1 MNKNVNF
8 PQAIPQPETIM
19 IEASNNNSSQSS
31 DNNDEW
37 ECAIPPIELRQGD
50 EISVN
55 TSFLEARGTS
65 TDILE
70 FSSSGLNQNNKQ
82 TIYFEYYGCDDG
94 TNDKNKGKDWYNY
107 GLNTAGANPHN
118 IATSKSYNPCKAFR
132 YDRLW
137 DETAINANG
146 NAFKRNIGKNTIVS
160 SVVSTATNPLISN
173 AFNVEPRE
181 DYMVGGVFNS
191 INSIKEINDNTQ
203 HYVGQPNFQAKQQPL
218 NEPFLRMSEPA
229 INLDV
234 FHYWEIFQDTDG
246 ATDTQYTRIRVPYTA
261 RGENYLAQFPTG
273 TIIQLGVMPQRRQFS
288 YYDMTDNKNPDIAL
302 PITDYEKINGR
313 FAGVLGHFF
322 VSDMGEGVFADD
334 ANGNAPAGTSI
345 TAYPVASRTGWTGK
359 PCFELRI
366 RNRGATGKLNNACPY
381 IHTNSLGT
389 GIKRAGVSAELNGRA
404 GLIFNRQSTLSNTQ
418 LKTGSVADR
427 SDANKIPMNLM
438 IRKSPFY
445 IGSQLNTTSFDLPA
459 DISLLP
465 SCKVAGSSYHTTED
479 ADFFEL
485 YPKQNIN
492 DNGTAGN
499 ALTDIPL
506 YVGQYHF
513 QNNDN
518 TNTQSGDPQNQ
529 NNNFATLSQTE
540 SIGKMVSYYTA
551 NKTTPY
557 NPNLGE
563 ISSAWT
569 WSDTNGSGTPIIQLK
584 VPVSPQTGNAEKA
597 LFPSFNVVL
606 IGSFANDTQREVC
619 LLGQAFNITDV
630 VGNAYTAS
638 YEIIAR
644 NITSNQ
650 AIFTGTKP
658 NSLMF
663 DANNPVG
670 WVGSSPSTHTPIVRA
685 VGTEV
690 RWYDFEEG
698 KCADLM
704 IDPDAL
710 TKYCPTG
717 LPFLKNNGYMGS
729 NEPSLEVQN
738 DYTPEILSNYQH
750 GTNYFLYY
758 NASRG
763 RANANNFGWLPDC
776 SFPEN
781 VGESFTISQTRGRLG
796 RNKGC
801 WTFDLT
807 EALPHTTA
815 STLQFA
821 VSFDLPTAI
830 DLRSQITA
838 SFMTGQTYAH
848 MDGVGSTQ
856 GQAYG
861 EIYQHSIAWDVKG
874 DYENSKNFTG
884 GGGVI
889 GLVGGGNTTTYNNN
903 LYVWSPDAIDSLSPS
918 TNTNTLKKITNSGVH
933 MLCGY
938 VPIINK
944 ITISSV
950 KDYMTPTDLS
960 NFWTEE
966 LHKLTDI
973 VNLYD
978 GTTIEGSAKRGVLQ
992 NPCLQPIYGS
1002 WGLDNV
1008 PLATGL
1014 LKRDYI
1020 TFPMTSG
1027 YALGSVIFLDGNDM
1041 PEDWAG
1047 TSEFLRERTMP
1058 IYPRSPNNIINL
1070 WDTATNF
1077 KLPTFTIHRL
1087 ALWTNADYST
1097 NLRESQ
1103 TITRTFTD
1111 YPKATSALCNNTTLS
1126 SNIATGR
1133 TNALSPANLAYLGGK
1148 SLAEPN
1154 YSSVAKDA
1162 FDILPNAGTAGDLDY
1177 PFEESTA
1184 QGFREDSVYR
1194 ETEDY
1199 PLVFFKDPKYV
1210 NYLKFSQY
1218 LGTDNMTLTYN
1229 TLVSA
1234 FEFQFL
1240 HQPFATSFVLNDG
1253 VPSGGDNAIRIFDNV
1268 PKEVSNW
1275 ERYGGINVRNWCAP
1289 TYPVGT
1295 FTYAETINPPAF
1307 TENAY
1312 PNGINPESTLE
1323 KIGKAFMLK
1332 IGYTLDQLT
1341 STIVK
1346 GRDEWIPAVGTAET
1360 GQYHYEPTG
1369 TTGADPDIADAIVNT
1384 SVSAEDNPNS
1394 EAHLGKGQLIFY
1406 PQSADTSQKTIRN
1419 QPKSG
1424 SGATATE
1431 VAPLGVRYDFAY
1443 TNFGQRGGIKTQ
1455 NHNKAYGFPNITG
1468 SPLVKDTS
1476 TFPIT
1481 LNPDGEQRS
1490 GYTIEIG
1497 SSPLRAINLPIKL
1510 TDGYYYILCPDLID
1524 DPQFYITAFDGS
1536 VIPAIAIISKTYV
1549 SGDFYTSFQSPI
1561 TFYCKKAKTITS
1573 IKVQIRNS
1581 TMGVPSN
1588 LGSNSSVIFSIRR
1601 MNPTPPTEA
1610 LTTSQ
1615 QQDLD
1620 YKQLQKG
1627 AVPKN
1632 GSPLLSAI
1640 SDIFN
1645 LDMGILMPF
1654 GNPADGDAQLDN
1666 WSEFGTQTEAVPIA
1680 NVGNQSSEYYGD
1692 LLNRINQMDLPRM
1705 NQHARDEF
1713 FKTPQGTAIKVEMGN
1728 VIAERR
1734 AILAQE
1740 AQSDPMNILLEELE
1754 REGHRTAT
1762 TPMKGVRE
1770 GERIAQ
1776 GEAPLTGGR
1785 REDVEDIRNVMG
1797 NKTSSMGGSIEEEPQ
1812 QALARK
1818 ESKMTKDSGLA
1829 STYAP
1834 TEAPTEVQEE
1844 ED

>member
-1 MNKNVNF
+1 MNKNISF
-8 PQAIPQPETIM
+8 PQAVPQPETIM

-31 DNNDEW
+31 ENNDEW
-37 ECAIPPIELRQGD
+37 ECAIPPIRLEQGD

-107 GLNTAGANPHN
+107 GLNEAGANPHN

-137 DETAINANG
+137 DETKINANG
-146 NAFKRNIGKNTIVS
+146 NSFNRDIGKNTTIS
-160 SVVSTATNPLISN
+160 SVVSTATNPLVSN
-173 AFNVEPRE
+173 AFNLEPRE

-203 HYVGQPNFQAKQQPL
+203 HYVGQPNFKAKQ
-218 NEPFLRMSEPA
+218 EPVAEGLLRMSDA
-229 INLDV
+229 CINLDV
-234 FHYWEIFQDTDG
+234 FPYWEIFQDTSGDNV
-246 ATDTQYTRIRVPYTA
+246 DKYVRIRIPYTA
-261 RGENYLAQFPTG
+261 QGQNYLAQFPTG

-288 YYDMTDNKNPDIAL
+288 HYDTTDNARPDIAFT
-302 PITDYEKINGR
+302 PVDYEKISGR
-313 FAGVLGHFF
+313 FAGVLGHYYI
-322 VSDMGEGVFADD
+322 SSMGENTFADD
-334 ANGNAPAGTSI
+334 AMDGGAISGTTNYGS
-345 TAYPVASRTGWTGK
+345 ASRRGWYNK

-366 RNRGATGKLNNACPY
+366 RQFTDATTPNNARPFLS
-381 IHTNSLGT
+381 TPSNGT
-389 GIKRAGVSAELNGRA
+389 GTKRVGISASN
-404 GLIFNRQSTLSNTQ
+404 GLIFNKTSTFSDRSILVLT
-418 LKTGSVADR
+418 TDADR
-427 SDANKIPMNLM
+427 SDADKIPMNLM
-438 IRKSPFY
+438 IRRSPYY
-445 IGSQLNTTSFDLPA
+445 IGSQINTTSFTLPN
-459 DISLLP
+459 DICLLP
-465 SCKVAGSSYHTTED
+465 SVKVQSGDNYRTTED
-479 ADFFEL
+479 ADIFEL
-485 YPKQNIN
+485 FPNQSIN
-492 DNGTAGN
+492 PSGTAGTN
-499 ALTDIPL
+499 ADRDI

-513 QNNDN
+513 QNNDR
-518 TNTQSGDPQNQ
+518 TLITGASPQNQ
-529 NNNFATLSQTE
+529 NANFANISNGN
-540 SIGKMVSYYTA
+540 SIGKMISYYTA
-551 NKTTPY
+551 NHITPY
-557 NPNLGE
+557 NPFVAELN
-563 ISSAWT
+563 ADWT
-569 WSDTNGSGTPIIQLK
+569 WNDASGGFPYISLKIPVPIN
-584 VPVSPQTGNAEKA
+584 PTGNATKVN
-597 LFPSFNVVL
+597 FPDHTIVV
-606 IGSFANDTQREVC
+606 IGYESASEEV
-619 LLGQAFNITDV
+619 LYLGQMWGLTDV
-630 VGNAYTAS
+630 VGNAYTANF
-638 YEIIAR
+638 EVIAR
-644 NITSNQ
+644 NITENQ
-650 AIFTGTKP
+650 GIFT
-658 NSLMF
+658 NSPTTRLSYN
-663 DANNPVG
+663 ASNPVA
-670 WVGSSPSTHTPIVRA
+670 WVGLSASHTPMVRA
-685 VGTEV
+685 TGDTI
-690 RWYDFEEG
+690 RWYDFEEA
-698 KCADLM
+698 KSANFA
-704 IDPDAL
+704 IDPDLLVAN
-710 TKYCPTG
+710 CPTG

-729 NEPSLEVQN
+729 NEPSLEPIKE
-738 DYTPEILSNYQH
+738 YTPAILDNYKF
-750 GTNYFLYY
+750 GTNYFLYH
-758 NASRG
+758 NTSRG
-763 RANANNFGWLPDC
+763 DLHPNEFGYLPDC
-776 SFPEN
+776 SFTPTEN
-781 VGESFTISQTRGRLG
+781 EDIKITEIRGRLG

-801 WTFDLT
+801 FMFDLT
-807 EALPHTTA
+807 EAMPHTTA
-815 STLQFA
+815 NTFQFA
-821 VSFDLPTAI
+821 PNFNTPTLI
-830 DLRSQITA
+830 DFRNQITQ
-838 SFMTGQTYAH
+838 SFLTGQTYAH
-848 MDGVGSTQ
+848 MTGTTGDK

-861 EIYQHSIAWDVKG
+861 EIYQHSICWNMKG
-874 DYENSKNFTG
+874 DYENSKAFQDKGATDP
-884 GGGVI
+884 VR
-889 GLVGGGNTTTYNNN
+889 GLYTHNNN

-918 TNTNTLKKITNSGVH
+918 TNTNTLKQITNSGVN
-933 MLCGY
+933 MCCGY
-938 VPIINK
+938 VPLINK

-973 VNLYD
+973 INLYD

-1047 TSEFLRERTMP
+1047 TSEFLKERTMP

-1077 KLPTFTIHRL
+1077 KLPTFTINRL
-1087 ALWTNADYST
+1087 AVWTNEDFST
-1097 NLRESQ
+1097 RIRESQ

-1126 SNIATGR
+1126 SNIANGR
-1133 TNALSPANLAYLGGK
+1133 TNALSATNLAYLGGK

-1162 FDILPNAGTAGDLDY
+1162 YDILPNAGAAGDLDY

-1332 IGYTLDQLT
+1332 IGYSLDQLT
-1341 STIVK
+1341 NTLIK
-1346 GRDEWIPAVGTAET
+1346 GRDEWVPSVGTAEL

-1455 NHNKAYGFPNITG
+1455 NHNKSYGFPNITG

-1601 MNPTPPTEA
+1601 MNPIPTTEA

-1627 AVPKN
+1627 AVPKS

-1654 GNPADGDAQLDN
+1654 GNPAEGDAELDN

-1680 NVGNQSSEYYGD
+1680 NVGNQTSDYYGD
-1692 LLNRINQMDLPRM
+1692 LLNRINEVDLPRM

-1713 FKTPQGTAIKVEMGN
+1713 FKTPQGTAIKVEMGQ
-1728 VIAERR
+1728 VVAERR

-1754 REGHRTAT
+1754 RDAHRTAT

-1797 NKTSSMGGSIEEEPQ
+1797 NRTSSMGGSIEEEPQ